1 MIKDQLAGKK
11 ILLGVTGCIAA
22 YKSCLIVRELIK
34 RGAEVKVVM
43 TPSATEFITP
53 LTLATLS
60 QNEVIVNTFPPSQKD
75 GTNLSTWHIDYAL
88 WADLMLV
95 APATINTIAKI
106 SYGFADNALTTLV
119 TALRSPLLI
128 APAADVDM
136 FNNPINKENLEKL
149 ERLGHYIIY
158 PESGELASGL
168 SGEGRLADTNKIIDA
183 VELIL
188 SGYSKDLMGKKILV
202 SAGPTY
208 EDIDPVRFIGNRSSG
223 KMGYA
228 IAKAAYLRGAEVT
241 LISGPSSQSIYPE
254 IKMIKVRSASEMERA
269 VKKEIDKNDLLI
281 MSAAVSD
288 FRPIKSASN
297 KIKKEKGIMDL
308 KLELNPDILS
318 SIKTKKTK
326 IIGFALETQNELS
339 NAKKKLN
346 EKHLD
351 MIVLNSPGK
360 ESGFEVD
367 TNKVTLIKQ
376 DGKTN
381 KLPLLSKFQVANK
394 ILTEAKKY
402 FELDVIPVTCIQ
414 YSYKC
419 NGYQLNGLK

>member
-1 MIKDQLAGKK
+1 MIKDQLSGKK

-22 YKSCLIVRELIK
+22 YKSCFIVRELVK
-34 RGAEVKVVM
+34 RGAEVKVVL

-60 QNEVIVNTFPPSQKD
+60 QNEVIVNTFPPTQKD

-119 TALRSPLLI
+119 TALRSPLVI

-136 FNNPINKENLEKL
+136 FNNSINKENLAKL
-149 ERLGHYIIY
+149 ENLGHYIIY

-168 SGEGRLADTNKIIDA
+168 TGEGRLADTNKIIDA

-188 SGYSKDLMGKKILV
+188 SGYSKDLIGKKILV

-208 EDIDPVRFIGNRSSG
+208 EDIDPIRFLGNRSSG

-228 IAKAAYLRGAEVT
+228 ISKAAYLRGADVT
-241 LISGPSSQSIYPE
+241 LISGPSSQNIYNE
-254 IKMIKVRSASEMERA
+254 IKLIKVRSASEMEKA
-269 VKKEIDKNDLLI
+269 VKKEIDKNNLLI

-288 FRPIKSASN
+288 FRPIKAASN
-297 KIKKEKGIMDL
+297 KIKKEKGTLDL

-318 SIKTKKTK
+318 LIKSNKTK

-339 NAKKKLN
+339 NAKKKLK

-376 DGKTN
+376 DGKTI
-381 KLPLLSKFQVANK
+381 KLPLLTKFQTANK
-394 ILTEAKKY
+394 ILTEAKNVFK
-402 FELDVIPVTCIQ
+402 
-414 YSYKC
+414 
-419 NGYQLNGLK
+419 

>member
-34 RGAEVKVVM
+34 RGAEVKVVL

-53 LTLATLS
+53 LTIATLS
-60 QNEVIVNTFPPSQKD
+60 HNEVIVNTFPPNQKN
-75 GTNLSTWHIDYAL
+75 GTKLSTWHIDYAL
-88 WADLMLV
+88 WADLMLI

-119 TALRSPLLI
+119 TALRSPLMV

-136 FNNPINKENLEKL
+136 YNNQINQENLSKL
-149 ERLGHYIIY
+149 EKLGHYIIY

-168 SGEGRLADTNKIIDA
+168 SGDGRLADTNKIIDA

-223 KMGYA
+223 KMGYEL
-228 IAKAAYLRGAEVT
+228 AKAAYLRGAEVT
-241 LISGPSSQSIYPE
+241 LISGPSSQYCYPE
-254 IKMIKVRSASEMERA
+254 IKMIKVRSASEMDKA
-269 VKKEIDKNDLLI
+269 VKKEVDKNNLLI
-281 MSAAVSD
+281 MAAAVSD
-288 FRPIKSASN
+288 FRPLKTALN
-297 KIKKEKGIMDL
+297 KIKKEKGMMDL
-308 KLELNPDILS
+308 KFELNPDILS
-318 SIKTKKTK
+318 SIKSKKAK
-326 IIGFALETQNELS
+326 VIGFALETQNELG
-339 NAKKKLN
+339 NAKKKLK
-346 EKHLD
+346 EKSLD

-360 ESGFEVD
+360 ETGFEVD
-367 TNKVTLIKQ
+367 TNKVTILKQ
-376 DGKTN
+376 DGKAI
-381 KLPLLSKFQVANK
+381 KLPLLSKYQVANK
-394 ILTEAKKY
+394 ILSEAKSI
-402 FELDVIPVTCIQ
+402 L
-414 YSYKC
+414 
-419 NGYQLNGLK
+419 

>member
-1 MIKDQLAGKK
+1 MIKDSLSNKK

-22 YKSCLIVRELIK
+22 YKSCLIVRDLIK
-34 RGAEVKVVM
+34 RGAEIKVLM
-43 TPSATEFITP
+43 TPSATEFISP

-60 QNEVIVNTFPPSQKD
+60 RNEVIVNTFPPSQKD
-75 GTNLSTWHIDYAL
+75 GTKLSTWHIDYAL
-88 WADLMLV
+88 WADLMLI

-119 TALRSPLLI
+119 TALRCPLAI

-136 FNNPINKENLEKL
+136 YTNPINKENLHKLEKL
-149 ERLGHYIIY
+149 GHFIIH

-188 SGYSKDLMGKKILV
+188 SGYSKDLKGKKILV

-228 IAKAAYLRGAEVT
+228 IAKAAFLRGADVT
-241 LISGPSSQSIYPE
+241 LISGPSSQNIYPE
-254 IKMIKVRSASEMERA
+254 IKKINVRSASEMEKA
-269 VKKEIDKNDLLI
+269 IKKEVEKNNILI

-288 FRPIKSASN
+288 FRPAKPSSN
-297 KIKKEKGIMDL
+297 KIKKEKGSIDL
-308 KLELNPDILS
+308 SLEMNPDILS
-318 SIKTKKTK
+318 SIKAKKIK
-326 IIGFALETQNELS
+326 VVGFALETQNELA
-339 NAKKKLN
+339 NAKKKLR
-346 EKHLD
+346 EKNLD

-367 TNKVTLIKQ
+367 SNKVTVIKPES
-376 DGKTN
+376 KPV
-381 KLPLLSKFQVANK
+381 KFPLLSKFQVANK
-394 ILTEAKKY
+394 ILSEVKK
-402 FELDVIPVTCIQ
+402 II
-414 YSYKC
+414 
-419 NGYQLNGLK
+419 

>member
-1 MIKDQLAGKK
+1 MIKDPLSGKK
-11 ILLGVTGCIAA
+11 IILGVTGCIAA
-22 YKSCLIVRELIK
+22 YKSCLIIRELVK

-60 QNEVIVNTFPPSQKD
+60 NSEVVVNTFPRSQKD
-75 GTNLSTWHIDYAL
+75 GTNLSTWHIDYSL
-88 WADLMLV
+88 WADLMLL

-106 SYGFADNALTTLV
+106 SYGFGDNALTTLV
-119 TALRSPLLI
+119 TALRCPLVI

-136 FNNPINKENLEKL
+136 FNNPVNKENMEKL
-149 ERLGHYIIY
+149 KRLGHYFIS

-168 SGEGRLADTNKIIDA
+168 TGEGRLADTNKIIDA

-188 SGYSKDLMGKKILV
+188 SGYSKDLAGKKLLV
-202 SAGPTY
+202 TAGPTH

-228 IAKAAYLRGAEVT
+228 IAKAAFLRGGEVT

-254 IKMIKVRSASEMERA
+254 IKMVKVRSAAEMEKA
-269 VKKEIDKNDLLI
+269 VKKEVDKNDLLI

-288 FRPIKSASN
+288 FRPSKTSAN
-297 KIKKEKGIMDL
+297 KIKKGKGTIDL
-308 KLELNPDILS
+308 KLEMSNDILS
-318 SIKTKKTK
+318 SIILKKIK
-326 IIGFALETQNELS
+326 VVGFALETQNEVKY
-339 NAKKKLN
+339 AKKKLK
-346 EKHLD
+346 EKNLD

-367 TNKVTLIKQ
+367 TNKVTILKQ
-376 DGKTN
+376 AGKQA
-381 KLPLLSKFQVANK
+381 KLPLLSKFQVANR
-394 ILTEAKKY
+394 ILNEVKN
-402 FELDVIPVTCIQ
+402 II
-414 YSYKC
+414 
-419 NGYQLNGLK
+419 

>member
-1 MIKDQLAGKK
+1 MIKDSLSNKK

-22 YKSCLIVRELIK
+22 YKSCLIVRDLIK

-43 TPSATEFITP
+43 TPSATEFISP

-60 QNEVIVNTFPPSQKD
+60 RNEVIVNTFPPSQKD
-75 GTNLSTWHIDYAL
+75 GTKLSTWHIDYSL
-88 WADLMLV
+88 WADLMLI

-119 TALRSPLLI
+119 TALRCPLII

-136 FNNPINKENLEKL
+136 YTNPVNKENLHKLEKL
-149 ERLGHYIIY
+149 GHFIIH

-188 SGYSKDLMGKKILV
+188 SGYSKDLTGKKILV

-228 IAKAAYLRGAEVT
+228 IAKAAFLRGADVT
-241 LISGPSSQSIYPE
+241 LISGPSSQNVYPE
-254 IKMIKVRSASEMERA
+254 IKKTNVRSAVEMQKA
-269 VKKEIDKNDLLI
+269 VNKEINKNELLI

-288 FRPIKSASN
+288 FRPSKELSN
-297 KIKKEKGIMDL
+297 KIKKEKGSIDL
-308 KLELNPDILS
+308 KLEMNPDILS
-318 SIKTKKTK
+318 SIIAIK
-326 IIGFALETQNELS
+326 IKVVGFALETQNELA
-339 NAKKKLN
+339 NAKKKLK
-346 EKHLD
+346 EKQLD

-367 TNKVTLIKQ
+367 SNKVTIIKPE
-376 DGKTN
+376 GKPVN
-381 KLPLLSKFQVANK
+381 FPLLSKFQVANK
-394 ILTEAKKY
+394 ILSEVKK
-402 FELDVIPVTCIQ
+402 II
-414 YSYKC
+414 
-419 NGYQLNGLK
+419 

>member
-22 YKSCLIVRELIK
+22 YKSSLIIRELIK
-34 RGAEVKVVM
+34 RGAEIKVVM

-60 QNEVIVNTFPPSQKD
+60 HNEVIVNTFPPNQKN
-75 GTNLSTWHIDYAL
+75 GTKLSTWHIDYAL
-88 WADLMLV
+88 WADLMLI

-106 SYGFADNALTTLV
+106 SYGFADNALTTLT
-119 TALRSPLLI
+119 TALRSPLII

-136 FNNPINKENLEKL
+136 YNNPINQENLNKL
-149 ERLGHYIIY
+149 KKFGHYIIY

-168 SGEGRLADTNKIIDA
+168 SGEGRLANINKIIDT

-208 EDIDPVRFIGNRSSG
+208 EDIDPVRYIGNRSSG

-228 IAKAAYLRGAEVT
+228 VAKAAYLRGAEVT
-241 LISGPSSQSIYPE
+241 LISGPASQNIYPE
-254 IKMIKVRSASEMERA
+254 IKLIKVRSASEMEKA
-269 VKKEIDKNDLLI
+269 VKKEIDKNNLLI
-281 MSAAVSD
+281 MCAAVSD
-288 FRPIKSASN
+288 FRPIKAASN
-297 KIKKEKGIMDL
+297 KIKKEKGTIDL

-318 SIKTKKTK
+318 SIKTKKAK
-326 IIGFALETQNELS
+326 VIGFALETENELS
-339 NAKKKLN
+339 NAKKKLK
-346 EKHLD
+346 EKNLD

-360 ESGFEVD
+360 ESGFEGD
-367 TNKVTLIKQ
+367 TNKVTIVKQ
-376 DGKTN
+376 DGKTI

-394 ILTEAKKY
+394 ILSEAKNI
-402 FELDVIPVTCIQ
+402 L
-414 YSYKC
+414 
-419 NGYQLNGLK
+419 

>member
-1 MIKDQLAGKK
+1 MIKDQLVGKK

-34 RGAEVKVVM
+34 RGAEAKVVM

-88 WADLMLV
+88 WADLMLI

-136 FNNPINKENLEKL
+136 FNNPINKENLAKL
-149 ERLGHYIIY
+149 ENLGHYIIY

-168 SGEGRLADTNKIIDA
+168 SGEGRLADANKIIDA

-188 SGYSKDLMGKKILV
+188 SGYSKDLIGKKILV

-223 KMGYA
+223 KMGCS
-228 IAKAAYLRGAEVT
+228 IAKAAYLRGADVT
-241 LISGPSSQSIYPE
+241 LISGPSSQNIYPE
-254 IKMIKVRSASEMERA
+254 IKMIKVRSASEMENA
-269 VKKEIDKNDLLI
+269 VKKEVDKNDLLV

-288 FRPIKSASN
+288 FHPVRTASN
-297 KIKKEKGIMDL
+297 KIKKQGGTFEL

-326 IIGFALETQNELS
+326 IIGFALETQNELA
-339 NAKKKLN
+339 NAKKKLK

-360 ESGFEVD
+360 ESGFEVE
-367 TNKVTLIKQ
+367 TNKVTLIRK
-376 DGKTN
+376 DGKAI
-381 KLPLLSKFQVANK
+381 KPPLLSKFQVANK
-394 ILTEAKKY
+394 ILTEAKS
-402 FELDVIPVTCIQ
+402 FF
-414 YSYKC
+414 
-419 NGYQLNGLK
+419 

>member
-1 MIKDQLAGKK
+1 MIKDTLSGKK

-22 YKSCLIVRELIK
+22 YKSCLIIRELIK
-34 RGAEVKVVM
+34 RGAKVKVVM
-43 TPSATEFITP
+43 TPSATEFISP

-75 GTNLSTWHIDYAL
+75 GTKLSTWHIDYAL
-88 WADLMLV
+88 WADLMLI
-95 APATINTIAKI
+95 APATINTTAKI

-119 TALRSPLLI
+119 SALRSPLVI

-136 FNNPINKENLEKL
+136 YNNPINKENLKKL
-149 ERLGHYIIY
+149 ESLGHFIIY

-168 SGEGRLADTNKIIDA
+168 LGEGRLADTNKIMDS

-188 SGYSKDLMGKKILV
+188 SGYKKDFVSKKILV

-228 IAKAAYLRGAEVT
+228 IAKAAYLRGADVT
-241 LISGPSSQSIYPE
+241 LISGPASQVIYPE
-254 IKMIKVRSASEMERA
+254 IKIVKVRSASEMEKA
-269 VKKEIDKNDLLI
+269 VKREIDKNNLLI

-288 FRPIKSASN
+288 FRPSIAASN
-297 KIKKEKGIMDL
+297 KIKKEEGTIDL
-308 KLELNPDILS
+308 KLEMNPDILS
-318 SIKTKKTK
+318 SLKSKKTK

-339 NAKKKLN
+339 NAKKKLK
-346 EKHLD
+346 EKNLD
-351 MIVLNSPGK
+351 MIILNSPGK

-367 TNKVTLIKQ
+367 TNKVTIIKQ
-376 DGKTN
+376 DGKQI
-381 KLPLLSKFQVANK
+381 KLPLLSKFLVANK
-394 ILTEAKKY
+394 ILNEVKSI
-402 FELDVIPVTCIQ
+402 L
-414 YSYKC
+414 
-419 NGYQLNGLK
+419 

>member
-22 YKSCLIVRELIK
+22 YKSCLIVREFIK
-34 RGAEVKVVM
+34 RGAEVKIVL

-60 QNEVIVNTFPPSQKD
+60 HNEVIVSTFPPSQKD

-119 TALRSPLLI
+119 TALRSPLVI

-136 FNNPINKENLEKL
+136 YNNPINMENLNKL
-149 ERLGHYIIY
+149 EKLGHYIIY

-188 SGYSKDLMGKKILV
+188 SGYSKDLVGKKILV

-228 IAKAAYLRGAEVT
+228 IAKVAYLRGADVT

-254 IKMIKVRSASEMERA
+254 IKLIKVRSASEMERA
-269 VKKEIDKNDLLI
+269 VKKEIDKSHLL
-281 MSAAVSD
+281 V
-288 FRPIKSASN
+288 
-297 KIKKEKGIMDL
+297 
-308 KLELNPDILS
+308 
-318 SIKTKKTK
+318 
-326 IIGFALETQNELS
+326 
-339 NAKKKLN
+339 
-346 EKHLD
+346 
-351 MIVLNSPGK
+351 
-360 ESGFEVD
+360 
-367 TNKVTLIKQ
+367 
-376 DGKTN
+376 
-381 KLPLLSKFQVANK
+381 
-394 ILTEAKKY
+394 
-402 FELDVIPVTCIQ
+402 
-414 YSYKC
+414 
-419 NGYQLNGLK
+419 